1 MKISR
6 EPALIVGFIA
16 AVLAVVVS
24 FEVEWMTAGQAAAI
38 VAVVGGV
45 ITAAT
50 TRPMAPALFAGLVA
64 AGAALLAE
72 YGLNVSDAMVAA
84 ITGAVI
90 TGFALFGVRNQVTP
104 SYDRAPTAPREG
116 PVR

>member
-1 MKISR
+1 MRFSR

-24 FEVEWMTAGQAAAI
+24 FEVEWMTPGQAAAI
-38 VAVVGGV
+38 VAVAGGV

-50 TRPMAPALFAGLVA
+50 TRPVAPGLYAGLVG
-64 AGAALLAE
+64 AGAALLAQ
-72 YGLNVSDAMVAA
+72 YGLNLSEGMVAA
-84 ITGAVI
+84 VTAAVVA
-90 TGFALFGVRNQVTP
+90 GFALFGVRGQVTP
-104 SYDRAPTAPREG
+104 AHDSAPTAPREG

>member
-6 EPALIVGFIA
+6 EPTLIVGFIA

-38 VAVVGGV
+38 VAVIGGV

-72 YGLNVSDAMVAA
+72 YGLHVSEGMVAT
-84 ITGAVI
+84 ITGAELAA
-90 TGFALFGVRNQVTP
+90 FALFVRTQVTP
-104 SYDRAPTAPREG
+104 SYDMAPTAPKDG